1 MYVTYFLLAFDQS
14 DLSLVVFKNQI
25 DLNLEQV
32 SDLLFLFFDV
42 PGCSRINFALLN
54 LPLTILLEVQVE
66 KVLYETVCWIF
77 INVYFISFTFN

>member
-1 MYVTYFLLAFDQS
+1 MPITSFAIKKLHELCLSAVYVTYFLLTFDQS

-42 PGCSRINFALLN
+42 PGCSSINFALLN
-54 LPLTILLEVQVE
+54 LPPTILVAVQVK
-66 KVLYETVCWIF
+66 KVL
-77 INVYFISFTFN
+77 